1 MLRYVDI
8 IKLNNDKK
16 IYIFKVN
23 YMYYLLTIK
32 INCGVFYKFLFFI
45 LMILSSYDILYF
57 EVEDKAF
64 LKLIVFISVYS
75 LIQKDLICLFNLYNG
90 IFMFILLYFIYH
102 KFNDKIGGADIKLI
116 SIINFLFGY
125 KIFILT
131 IFFASLFSL
140 VYYMFNVITLKYNER
155 YIKFLPFI
163 NLGLI
168 FSLLYERM
176 WINVKYEWFNN
187 KFWWAYK

>member
-1 MLRYVDI
+1 MLRYFDI
-8 IKLNNDKK
+8 IKLNNYKK

-176 WINVKYEWFNN
+176 
-187 KFWWAYK
+187 

>member
-1 MLRYVDI
+1 MLRYFDI

-23 YMYYLLTIK
+23 YMYYLLTMR
-32 INCGVFYKFLFFI
+32 INFGVFYKFLFFI

-140 VYYMFNVITLKYNER
+140 LYYIFNMITLKYNER

-176 WINVKYEWFNN
+176 
-187 KFWWAYK
+187 